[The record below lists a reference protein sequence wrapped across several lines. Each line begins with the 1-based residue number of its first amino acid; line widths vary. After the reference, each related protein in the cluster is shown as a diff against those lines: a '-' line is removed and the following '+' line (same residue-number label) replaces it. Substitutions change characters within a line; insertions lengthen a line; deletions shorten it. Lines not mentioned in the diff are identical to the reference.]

1 LNHHPGSV
9 RAARAFLEGCVKR
22 KLSERILNSF
32 WLYTGVPYVIFL
44 GFVLVPFLMGGFY
57 SLTDWNGVSRNL
69 DFVGFSNFVKM
80 FREDPGF
87 MTSAWFT
94 IRLTVASVVIV
105 NLIGLIYAV
114 LFHNT
119 NRWNSVLRVVLV
131 LPNVI
136 GGIILG
142 FVWQFIFSQALPS
155 LGGVLETIP
164 WLGDGSTA
172 FWAVLIV
179 LVWQQSGYVM
189 LIYIASMNSID
200 QQLFEAAEIDGASR
214 AAQFFRITLP
224 LIVPAFTVSIFI
236 VLAYSFKI
244 FGLVFALTGGGP
256 YGSTESL
263 AINIYNEA
271 FLYGNYGL
279 GSAKAVVFFVAVA
292 VMSYLQVRFTQKREV
307 SL

>member
-1 LNHHPGSV
+1 MTNGIK
-9 RAARAFLEGCVKR
+9 EK
-22 KLSERILNSF
+22 ILNSF
-32 WLYTGVPYVIFL
+32 WLYTIAPYAVFL
-44 GFVLVPFLMGGFY
+44 TFVLVPFFIGGY
-57 SLTDWNGVSRNL
+57 YALTDWNGVSSTMN
-69 DFVGFSNFVKM
+69 FVGLSNFIEM
-80 FREDPGF
+80 FRDDERF
-87 MTSAWFT
+87 LYSTWFT
-94 IRLTVASVVIV
+94 LRLTGASVVFV
-105 NLIGLIYAV
+105 NLIGLAYAV
-114 LFHNT
+114 MFHRT
-119 NRWNSVLRVVLV
+119 TRWSSALRVVLV

-142 FVWQFIFSQALPS
+142 FVWQFIYSQAFPS
-155 LGGVLETIP
+155 IGGILESIE
-164 WLGDGSTA
+164 WLGDGNAA

-179 LVWQQSGYVM
+179 FVWQQAGYVM

-200 QQLFEAAEIDGASR
+200 EQLFEAAEIDGATP
-214 AAQFFRITLP
+214 FRKFVHITLP

-279 GSAKAVVFFVAVA
+279 GSAKAVVFFVIVA
-292 VMSYLQVRFTQKREV
+292 IMSYLQVRFTQKREV

>member
-1 LNHHPGSV
+1 M
-9 RAARAFLEGCVKR
+9 R
-22 KLSERILNSF
+22 LSNGIKERILNSF
-32 WLYTGVPYVIFL
+32 WLYTIAPYVVFL
-44 GFVLVPFLMGGFY
+44 TFVLVPFLMGGYF
-57 SLTDWNGVSRNL
+57 SLTDWNGVSSTMNIIGL
-69 DFVGFSNFVKM
+69 QNFSEM
-80 FREDPGF
+80 FRDDERF
-87 MTSAWFT
+87 ISSAWFT
-94 IRLTVASVVIV
+94 LRLTAASVVAV
-105 NLIGLIYAV
+105 NLIGLAYAV
-114 LFHNT
+114 MFHRT
-119 NRWNSVLRVVLV
+119 TRWSSALRVVLV

-142 FVWQFIFSQALPS
+142 FVWQFIYSQALPAF
-155 LGGVLETIP
+155 GGVLQSIQ
-164 WLGDGSTA
+164 WLGDGDTA

-179 LVWQQSGYVM
+179 FVWQQAGYVM

-200 QQLFEAAEIDGASR
+200 EQLFESAEMDGASPVR
-214 AAQFFRITLP
+214 QFVHITLP

-279 GSAKAVVFFVAVA
+279 GSAKAVVFFVIVA

-307 SL
+307 NL

>member
-1 LNHHPGSV
+1 MQ
-9 RAARAFLEGCVKR
+9 VKNGFR
-22 KLSERILNSF
+22 ERLLNSF
-32 WLYTGVPYVIFL
+32 WLYTIVPYAIFL
-44 GFVLVPFLMGGFY
+44 TFVLVPFFMGGYY
-57 SLTDWNGVSRNL
+57 SLTKWNGVSTTL
-69 DFVGFSNFVKM
+69 EFVGFSNFTDM
-80 FREDPGF
+80 FRDDPGF
-87 MTSAWFT
+87 ITSAWFT
-94 IRLTVASVVIV
+94 VRLTVASVVIV
-105 NLIGLIYAV
+105 NLIGLAYAV
-114 LFHNT
+114 MFHNT
-119 NRWNSVLRVVLV
+119 DRWNSVLRVILV

-164 WLGDGSTA
+164 WLGDGDTA

-179 LVWQQSGYVM
+179 LIWQQSGYVM
-189 LIYIASMNSID
+189 LIYIASMNSIEVH
-200 QQLFEAAEIDGASR
+200 LFEAAEIDGASR
-214 AAQFFRITLP
+214 VSQFFRITLP

-279 GSAKAVVFFVAVA
+279 GSAKAVVFFIAVA
-292 VMSYLQVRFTQKREV
+292 LMSYLQVRFTQKREV

>member
-1 LNHHPGSV
+1 MKNGV
-9 RAARAFLEGCVKR
+9 REG
-22 KLSERILNSF
+22 ILNSF
-32 WLYTGVPYVIFL
+32 WLYTIVPYAIFL
-44 GFVLVPFLMGGFY
+44 TFVLVPFLMGGY
-57 SLTDWNGVSRNL
+57 YALTDWNGVSSTL
-69 DFVGFSNFVKM
+69 EFVGFRNFTKM
-80 FREDPGF
+80 FRDDPGF
-87 MTSAWFT
+87 LTSAWFT
-94 IRLTVASVVIV
+94 VRLTVASVVIV
-105 NLIGLIYAV
+105 NLIGLAYAV
-114 LFHNT
+114 MFHNT
-119 NRWNSVLRVVLV
+119 DRWNSVLRVVLV

-155 LGGVLETIP
+155 LGGALETIP
-164 WLGDGSTA
+164 WLGDGNTA

-200 QQLFEAAEIDGASR
+200 QQLFEAAQIDGASR
-214 AAQFFRITLP
+214 IGQFFRITLP

>member
-1 LNHHPGSV
+1 MSNGI
-9 RAARAFLEGCVKR
+9 K
-22 KLSERILNSF
+22 ERILNSF
-32 WLYTGVPYVIFL
+32 WLYTIAPYAVFL
-44 GFVLVPFLMGGFY
+44 TFVLVPFFMGGY
-57 SLTDWNGVSRNL
+57 YALTDWNGVSSTMNI
-69 DFVGFSNFVKM
+69 VGFQNFVEM
-80 FREDPGF
+80 FRDDEGF
-87 MTSAWFT
+87 IYSAWFT
-94 IRLTVASVVIV
+94 LRLTAASVVTV
-105 NLIGLIYAV
+105 NLIGLAYAV
-114 LFHNT
+114 MFHRT
-119 NRWNSVLRVVLV
+119 TRWSSTLRVVLV

-142 FVWQFIFSQALPS
+142 FVWQFIYSQALPS
-155 LGGVLETIP
+155 FGGILQSIE
-164 WLGDGSTA
+164 WLGDGDTA

-179 LVWQQSGYVM
+179 FVWQQAGYVM

-200 QQLFEAAEIDGASR
+200 EQLFESAEMDGASPFR
-214 AAQFFRITLP
+214 QFVHITLP

-263 AINIYNEA
+263 AINIYKEA

-279 GSAKAVVFFVAVA
+279 GSAKAVMFFVIVA
-292 VMSYLQVRFTQKREV
+292 VMSYLQVRFTQRREV